1 MKFRLSTK
9 IFTAFV
15 ALFVVATL
23 ILFYIRIDKG
33 IKTNDNSFNTEHLNQ
48 GQTISIEY
56 TKTTQIDEHSN

>member
-15 ALFVVATL
+15 ALFIIVIL
-23 ILFYIRIDKG
+23 ILSYIRIDKE
-33 IKTNDNSFNTEHLNQ
+33 IKLYDDAFKVENLNQ
-48 GQTISIEY
+48 GQTISTEY